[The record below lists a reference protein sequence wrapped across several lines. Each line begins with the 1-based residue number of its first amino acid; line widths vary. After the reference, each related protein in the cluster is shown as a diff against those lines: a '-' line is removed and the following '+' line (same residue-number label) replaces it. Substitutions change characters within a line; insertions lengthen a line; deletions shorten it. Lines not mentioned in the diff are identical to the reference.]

1 MMVEMKNTLA
11 GINKG
16 LYVEE
21 EKISEPEDVAINTIQ
36 NETQRGKK
44 NFRK

>member
-1 MMVEMKNTLA
+1 MKNTLS
-11 GINKG
+11 GINKR

-21 EKISEPEDVAINTIQ
+21 EKTSEPENLAIETIQ